1 MQTNQK
7 KKLRISLQMTILLV
21 CIAFAL
27 CMFGCQPA
35 NNVNDCFATIEKGSD
50 GTFIVADMILSE
62 NSTDDVSIVI
72 NVGDKFSVER
82 AVEKESYVSGDSSA
96 QHYHYVK
103 KIAIA
108 DMIEGKYEIEFKTA
122 TDSRKCKFEITK
134 AMVEGTED
142 IPVGRPAPKRVTK
155 SGLEKFAEYIGKNTD
170 KLLQYFLEH
179 IRNTGIAVGCAI
191 LIGVPLGIM
200 ITRRQRIAGF
210 VLGFANVFQTIPS
223 LAWFGLLI
231 SIMGIGMLPAV
242 FVLFLFA
249 LLPIIKNT
257 YIGIN
262 GVDRGVIEAATGMG
276 MTSSQIL
283 SRIEIPL
290 AMPVIMGG
298 IRIATVVN
306 IGSATIA
313 ALIGGGGLGNFIFSG
328 IATVRYEAIIL
339 GALTASLLALFV
351 DFLLG
356 RVEKALT
363 SQGVKR
369 TKRNE
374 REGAI

>member
-1 MQTNQK
+1 MQTMK
-7 KKLRISLQMTILLV
+7 KSKLRISLQITILLV

-27 CMFGCQPA
+27 CLFGCQPD
-35 NNVNDCFATIEKGSD
+35 NSVMDCFATIEQSED
-50 GTFIVADMILSE
+50 GTFIIADMILSE
-62 NSTDDVSIVI
+62 NSTEDVSIVI
-72 NVGDKFSVER
+72 SVGDNFQVEKQ
-82 AVEKESYVSGDSSA
+82 VGKESYVAGDSTA
-96 QHYHYVK
+96 NHYHYVK
-103 KIAIA
+103 KIKIA
-108 DMIEGKYEIEFKTA
+108 EMIEGKYKFEFKTA
-122 TDSRKCKFEITK
+122 TDSRKCSFEITEAVAK
-134 AMVEGTED
+134 GDAE
-142 IPVGRPAPKRVTK
+142 IPVGRPLPKPVVK
-155 SGLEKFAEYIGKNTD
+155 SGLQKFFEYVGKNAD
-170 KLLQYFLEH
+170 ELLKYFLEH
-179 IRNTGIAVGCAI
+179 IRNTGIAVGSAI
-191 LIGVPLGIM
+191 TIGVPLGIM
-200 ITRRQRIAGF
+200 ITRRPKIAGF

-231 SIMGIGMLPAV
+231 SVMGIGMLPAV

-276 MTSSQIL
+276 MTSGQIL

-313 ALIGGGGLGNFIFSG
+313 AYIGGGGLGNFIFSG
-328 IATVRYEAIIL
+328 ISSVRYEAIML
-339 GALTASLLALFV
+339 GAITASLLALTV